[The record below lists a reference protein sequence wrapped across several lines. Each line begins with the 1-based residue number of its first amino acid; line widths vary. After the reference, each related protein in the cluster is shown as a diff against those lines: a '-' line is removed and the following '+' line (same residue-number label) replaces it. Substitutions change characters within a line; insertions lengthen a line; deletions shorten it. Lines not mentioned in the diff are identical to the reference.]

1 MDSVILFENPTVMWY
16 VANAPRF
23 KIVNIVSVVFCGNIF
38 PGHDLQL
45 MV

>member
-16 VANAPRF
+16 VANPPRL
-23 KIVNIVSVVFCGNIF
+23 KIVNIVSVVFCEKLF

-45 MV
+45 IM